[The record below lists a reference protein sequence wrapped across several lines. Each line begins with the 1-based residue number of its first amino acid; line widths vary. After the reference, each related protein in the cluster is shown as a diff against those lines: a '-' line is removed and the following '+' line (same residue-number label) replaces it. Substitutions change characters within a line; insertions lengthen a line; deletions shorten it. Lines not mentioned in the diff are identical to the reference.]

1 MGVKNKSRSNL
12 CKRVG
17 RNITNNPKFD
27 IIVDKHKKNK
37 RRSKPSEYSRQLTEK
52 QLARYIYWVSE
63 KQFKKLFDKSIKSDW
78 ITGSELLKN
87 LEIRLDNFVYR
98 SWIASSRSQ
107 ARQVVAHGHFELNG
121 HKVTIPSIT
130 VKIWDKLIL
139 RSKMH
144 SSPFYVWFWEINS
157 SKWIKVDKKNKAIE
171 MTRLP
176 ENDDVEQGI
185 NTQLIVEYY
194 SR

>member
-1 MGVKNKSRSNL
+1 MGVNNKSRSNL

-78 ITGSELLKN
+78 ITGTELLKN

-107 ARQVVAHGHFELNG
+107 ARQVVAHGHF
-121 HKVTIPSIT
+121 
-130 VKIWDKLIL
+130 
-139 RSKMH
+139 
-144 SSPFYVWFWEINS
+144 
-157 SKWIKVDKKNKAIE
+157 
-171 MTRLP
+171 
-176 ENDDVEQGI
+176 
-185 NTQLIVEYY
+185 
-194 SR
+194 